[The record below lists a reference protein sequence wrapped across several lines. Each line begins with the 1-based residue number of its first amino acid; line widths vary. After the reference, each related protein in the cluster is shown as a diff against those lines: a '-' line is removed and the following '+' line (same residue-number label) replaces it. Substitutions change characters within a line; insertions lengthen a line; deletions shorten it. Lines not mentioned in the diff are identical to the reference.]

1 MHTGRSASINYQQ
14 GRSVTQS
21 ALLSQNNARY
31 QVALPDF
38 FGPMDLLL
46 ALIEQEELEITKIS
60 LAQVTDQ
67 YLKYIETL
75 KEISPDA
82 LTEFLVVAA
91 KLILLKS
98 QTLLPKP
105 PPSVILDE
113 EEDAGDD
120 LIQQLKDYK
129 RFKELAPH
137 LAKMPAAGKR
147 SFIRLAPPPKIEAKL
162 TIGDVTLEELLLA
175 AKKALAVKPEPP
187 RVSSVVSR
195 EPVTIGKKINLIRQ
209 KLNSNQRL
217 SFGDLLNQGHSRVE
231 IIVTLLA
238 VLELIKRKIVS
249 VEQTE
254 SFGEITI
261 AKLED
266 ATALSEADWA
276 ALTQMKD
283 L

>member
-1 MHTGRSASINYQQ
+1 M
-14 GRSVTQS
+14 TQS
-21 ALLSQNNARY
+21 ALLKQINNKPDTRY

-38 FGPMDLLL
+38 FGPMELLL

-60 LAQVTDQ
+60 LAQVTNQ
-67 YLKYIETL
+67 YLKYIESL

-91 KLILLKS
+91 RLILLKS

-105 PPSVILDE
+105 PSGVILDE
-113 EEDAGDD
+113 EEDAGED

-129 RFKELAPH
+129 RFKELAAQ
-137 LAKMPAAGKR
+137 LAKIQAAGKR

-162 TIGDVTLEELLLA
+162 SIGDVTLDDLLQA
-175 AKKALAVKPEPP
+175 AKKALALKPEPP
-187 RVSSVVSR
+187 SLSSVVAR
-195 EPVTIGKKINLIRQ
+195 ETVTIGKKINLIRQ
-209 KLNSNQRL
+209 KLDKDKTL

-238 VLELIKRKIVS
+238 VLELIKRKIIS
-249 VEQTE
+249 VEQAE

-266 ATALSEADWA
+266 AAPLSVADCA
-276 ALTQMKD
+276 TLTQMED

>member
-1 MHTGRSASINYQQ
+1 M
-14 GRSVTQS
+14 TQS

-98 QTLLPKP
+98 QMLLPKP

-113 EEDAGDD
+113 EEDADD

-129 RFKELAPH
+129 RFKELATH
-137 LAKMPAAGKR
+137 LAKMQAAGKR

-187 RVSSVVSR
+187 HVSSVVSR

-266 ATALSEADWA
+266 AAALSETDWA
-276 ALTQMKD
+276 ALTQMED

>member
-1 MHTGRSASINYQQ
+1 MTLHAR
-14 GRSVTQS
+14 
-21 ALLSQNNARY
+21 LSQPNHPPNARY

-46 ALIEQEELEITKIS
+46 ALIEQEELEITTIS

-67 YLKYIETL
+67 YLKHIESL

-105 PPSVILDE
+105 PPGIIEEDE
-113 EEDAGDD
+113 EDSADD
-120 LIQQLKDYK
+120 LLRQLKDYK
-129 RFKELAPH
+129 RFKELAAQ
-137 LAKMPAAGKR
+137 LAQLQAAGKR

-162 TIGDVTLEELLLA
+162 TIGEVTLDELLQA
-175 AKKALAVKPEPP
+175 AAKALAVKPEPP
-187 RVSSVVSR
+187 DVNTVVSR
-195 EPVTIGKKINLIRQ
+195 EIVTIGKKINLIRQ
-209 KLNSNQRL
+209 KLKRDARL

-231 IIVTLLA
+231 VIVTLLA

-249 VEQTE
+249 VEQAET
-254 SFGEITI
+254 FGEITI

-266 ATALSEADWA
+266 AAPLSEADWA